1 MFKEVGVEA
10 KVQFLEWA
18 TVFTQFR
25 SASFNH
31 QMFTLGWVTSNAD
44 ADYSLYALF
53 HSKQV
58 PPTGWNTSHYANP
71 KVDGLVEQARRS
83 MNQGEREK
91 LYGETQDIL
100 AKEMVWIPVYNTKE
114 IVVTRASVKGFTVHP
129 VEYNLWLG
137 KTWLDKYSRR
147 PRDGLRAPA
156 VLTFIARRLLLAVPV
171 LLGVVFVVM
180 LTVEL
185 IPGDAVSLMLGE
197 HATPEAVARLR
208 DYLGLDK
215 PLLLRYVGYV
225 GRVVRG
231 DLGRSI
237 QQNRPVVDELADAWP
252 ATLELTCA
260 ALVISALA
268 GVAAGVVSAVW
279 PNSLF
284 DGVARVGSLFGL
296 SMPVFWT
303 GLVLI
308 VVFALW
314 LPWLPVGGMG
324 SLPHLV
330 LPAVTLALPSLAM
343 VARMT
348 RSSVLEVLREDYVR
362 TARAKGVAERLVVA
376 KHALRNAAIPI
387 LTLLGLQAGQLMG
400 GAVLTETVFS
410 WPGLG
415 RLMVKAIFARDYVL
429 LQGAVLVFALA
440 FVLIN
445 LAVDLAYGV
454 LDPRIAHHG

>member
-1 MFKEVGVEA
+1 M
-10 KVQFLEWA
+10 
-18 TVFTQFR
+18 
-25 SASFNH
+25 
-31 QMFTLGWVTSNAD
+31 
-44 ADYSLYALF
+44 
-53 HSKQV
+53 
-58 PPTGWNTSHYANP
+58 
-71 KVDGLVEQARRS
+71 
-83 MNQGEREK
+83 
-91 LYGETQDIL
+91 
-100 AKEMVWIPVYNTKE
+100 
-114 IVVTRASVKGFTVHP
+114 
-129 VEYNLWLG
+129 
-137 KTWLDKYSRR
+137 
-147 PRDGLRAPA
+147 
-156 VLTFIARRLLLAVPV
+156 LTFVARRLLLAVPV

-185 IPGDAVSLMLGE
+185 IPGDAVALMLGE

-215 PLLLRYVGYV
+215 PLMVRYGAYVGHLA
-225 GRVVRG
+225 RG

-252 ATLELTCA
+252 ATLELTAA
-260 ALVISALA
+260 ALMLAAAA

-284 DGVARVGSLFGL
+284 DAVARVGSLFGL

-308 VVFALW
+308 VIFALW
-314 LPWLPVGGMG
+314 LPWLPVGGTG
-324 SLPHLV
+324 SLGHLV
-330 LPAVTLALPSLAM
+330 LPAVTLALPSVAM

-362 TARAKGVAERLVVA
+362 TARAKGVAERLVVS

-400 GAVLTETVFS
+400 GAVLTETVFA

-445 LAVDLAYGV
+445 LAVDLAYGA
-454 LDPRIAHHG
+454 LDPRIARQG

>member
-1 MFKEVGVEA
+1 M
-10 KVQFLEWA
+10 
-18 TVFTQFR
+18 
-25 SASFNH
+25 
-31 QMFTLGWVTSNAD
+31 
-44 ADYSLYALF
+44 
-53 HSKQV
+53 
-58 PPTGWNTSHYANP
+58 
-71 KVDGLVEQARRS
+71 
-83 MNQGEREK
+83 
-91 LYGETQDIL
+91 
-100 AKEMVWIPVYNTKE
+100 
-114 IVVTRASVKGFTVHP
+114 
-129 VEYNLWLG
+129 
-137 KTWLDKYSRR
+137 
-147 PRDGLRAPA
+147 
-156 VLTFIARRLLLAVPV
+156 LTYVARRLLLAVPV

-185 IPGDAVSLMLGE
+185 IPGDAVALMLGE

-215 PLLLRYVGYV
+215 PLMVRYAAYVGHV
-225 GRVVRG
+225 ARG

-252 ATLELTCA
+252 ATLELTVA
-260 ALVISALA
+260 ALVLAAAA

-284 DGVARVGSLFGL
+284 DAVARVGSLFGL

-314 LPWLPVGGMG
+314 LPWLPVGGAG
-324 SLPHLV
+324 SLGHLV
-330 LPAVTLALPSLAM
+330 LPAVTLALPSVAM

-362 TARAKGVAERLVVA
+362 TARAKGVAERLVVS

-400 GAVLTETVFS
+400 GAVLTETVFA

-445 LAVDLAYGV
+445 LAGGPGLRRARSAHRAAGLGDGDRRARARRPRRARRARDPVRGRLAALPAEPARDGGAGGGRAAGDRGRGRAVARPRRSGQAEPDREAGAAGRQVHPGRRRVRPRHPLARDLRHAGW
-454 LDPRIAHHG
+454 RSWWAGSRWRSRSRWR